1 MCRMLSLPM
10 SFIGVLHWVLYS
22 NRFRRSFRIDLVKCC
37 LFLTHYKA
45 SSISSDLVLQFQD
58 QGLYVIA
65 QGLDT
70 LKNMASDMNEEL
82 DRQVPLME
90 EIDTKAG
97 NILIDSRGGIKQGNF
112 GVFAYLFDASDRQR
126 MMNTFVGIPC
136 WPTLDSRMLI
146 GTTITK

>member
-1 MCRMLSLPM
+1 MGRMLSLPM
-10 SFIGVLHWVLYS
+10 SFIGVLNWVLYS
-22 NRFRRSFRIDLVKCC
+22 NRFRRSFRTDLVKCC

-90 EIDTKAG
+90 EIDTK
-97 NILIDSRGGIKQGNF
+97 GNF

-126 MMNTFVGIPC
+126 MMHTFVGIPC
-136 WPTLDSRMLI
+136 CPPLI
-146 GTTITK
+146 QGC

>member
-1 MCRMLSLPM
+1 MRK
-10 SFIGVLHWVLYS
+10 I
-22 NRFRRSFRIDLVKCC
+22 K
-37 LFLTHYKA
+37 
-45 SSISSDLVLQFQD
+45 QD

-90 EIDTKAG
+90 EIDTK
-97 NILIDSRGGIKQGNF
+97 GNF

>member
-1 MCRMLSLPM
+1 MLSLPM

-90 EIDTKAG
+90 EIDTK
-97 NILIDSRGGIKQGNF
+97 GNF

>member
-90 EIDTKAG
+90 EIDTK
-97 NILIDSRGGIKQGNF
+97 GNF